1 MCTQFYFIFLTT
13 VWMVA
18 RWILNGH
25 RFKNCKLSARHGFY
39 WWAELYFFQLLGP
52 SLQSKTQTR
61 AMMVNVVVNMV
72 VSMIT
77 IKVHW
82 VGGITP
88 WEFFMLMVN
97 GHTATSLHVIYYL
110 TIKAKSMYSPI
121 RLQESNWYLSILLI
135 YLKPVYTLCVC
146 VFATWSHSMEDSSET
161 TATMLECFWKFT
173 LHRKWHDR
181 DWESSAGVI
190 PRGKSIRSLG
200 SFWHRYS
207 IAVLSECAHAML

>member
-146 VFATWSHSMEDSSET
+146 VCLPPDHTAWRTAQKQLQLCWSVFESSHCTGSDMIEIEKVLPVWSHGGKASE
-161 TATMLECFWKFT
+161 A
-173 LHRKWHDR
+173 
-181 DWESSAGVI
+181 WEASGTGTV
-190 PRGKSIRSLG
+190 
-200 SFWHRYS
+200 
-207 IAVLSECAHAML
+207 